1 MNTGYSRSTGSTPT
15 APPEIRTTSGETLF
29 IAAIQRP
36 DLEQFCHRNGIT
48 KKHRPDIW
56 ADLLEPFLDT
66 WFDPEDELATD
77 NRLREA
83 GLSQEEVV
91 GIRQRLTPLMHAY
104 NFDSMLWDW
113 IHLGLCDLLDAATG
127 PLVKLV
133 NPSLQATL
141 GDPVALY
148 AWAMEIAERHRVT

>member
-1 MNTGYSRSTGSTPT
+1 MKPCSSLPSNDPISNSSAT
-15 APPEIRTTSGETLF
+15 ATALPRNIGPTSGQICSNRSWTPGS
-29 IAAIQRP
+29 IP
-36 DLEQFCHRNGIT
+36 KTNSPPT
-48 KKHRPDIW
+48 
-56 ADLLEPFLDT
+56 
-66 WFDPEDELATD
+66 TD